1 MGWDSITYEGGQEQF
16 KDFDLWAL
24 RHFFVEEARVLESVH
39 PSQDASE
46 LRQFFE
52 RWDWLG
58 PGVFTG
64 TNFSEFVLAKR
75 SRWDLLFS
83 HLQRTADRIAQ
94 FGQSVPLA
102 YLQEHLSTRTAYFTE
117 PQPTRHYLACV
128 GRICKLLSKYEPQ
141 AA

>member
-1 MGWDSITYEGGQEQF
+1 MGWDFITYERGQEQF

-24 RHFFVEEARVLESVH
+24 RHFCIEEARALESGQAT
-39 PSQDASE
+39 PEATQ

-75 SRWDLLFS
+75 SRWELLIS
-83 HLQRTADRIAQ
+83 LLQRTADRIAG
-94 FGQSVPLA
+94 FGESVPLA
-102 YLQEHLSTRTAYFTE
+102 YLQEHVSTRTAYFTE
-117 PQPTRHYLACV
+117 PQPTKRYLACI
-128 GRICKLLSKYEPQ
+128 GRICKLLSTYEP
-141 AA
+141 A